1 MTITADKG
9 DRVGTVEGVNGPVV
23 RARATRPLGM
33 SELLWVGDDRLVG
46 EVIGLVD
53 NHATVQVYEDT
64 TGLKPGAPLYT
75 SSAPLSVE
83 LGPGLLGAIFD
94 GIQRPLETLAT
105 QMGDFIHRGS
115 ATTALDHS
123 TRWHFTPALTA
134 GTKLHGGEIIGT
146 VPETQLIE
154 HRILVPPDVRGTLSW
169 VAPVGTYGLDESVA
183 RVDVGGTT
191 RDLQLFH
198 HWPVRHARP
207 AAARHTPDTPLLT
220 GQRIIDALFP
230 LARGGT
236 AAIPGG
242 FGTGKTVTQHNLA
255 KWADAQ
261 IIVYIGCGE
270 RGNEMTGVLTDLP
283 KLDDP
288 RTGRP
293 LMERTVLIA
302 NTSNMPV
309 AAREA
314 SIYTGITIA
323 EYYRDMGYHVAV
335 MADSTSR
342 WAEALRE
349 ISGRLEEMPAEE
361 GFPAYL
367 ATRLAEFYERAGRV
381 TTLCGSDGS
390 VSAIG
395 AVSPPGGDFT
405 EPVTQHT
412 KRFVRCFWGLDKEL
426 ASARFFPAINFRD
439 SYSEYADEL
448 GQWWRAQGFPDAPPL
463 RARGIDLLNE
473 ETKLQQIARL
483 VGEESLPDR
492 ERMLLEGAAV
502 LRNAF
507 MQQNAFDAIDR
518 YSTPEKQIRMLRTVF
533 HYVDRGLAIVE
544 GKIPVYRVK
553 ELAVRADLMR
563 MRFEIPNDGAA
574 RFEAL
579 DAAIDAQMDAL
590 TQE

>member
-1 MTITADKG
+1 MILG
-9 DRVGTVEGVNGPVV
+9 SEGNERVGSVDSVNGPVV
-23 RARATRPLGM
+23 RARTTRPLGM
-33 SELLWVGDDRLVG
+33 SELLWVGGERLVG
-46 EVIGLVD
+46 EVIGLVED
-53 NHATVQVYEDT
+53 RATVQVYEDT

-75 SSAPLSVE
+75 SNAPLSVE
-83 LGPGLLGAIFD
+83 LGPGLLGMIFD
-94 GIQRPLETLAT
+94 GIQRPLETLAA

-115 ATTALDHS
+115 AATPLDRRK
-123 TRWHFTPALTA
+123 RWPFTPALA
-134 GTKLHGGEIIGT
+134 PGAQVHGGAVVGT
-146 VPETQLIE
+146 VPETQLVE
-154 HRILVPPDVRGTLSW
+154 HRILVPPGVTGTLTW
-169 VAPVGTYGLDESVA
+169 TAPAGAYGLDDPVA
-183 RVDVGGTT
+183 RVDSGGHT
-191 RDLQLFH
+191 RQVRLFQR
-198 HWPVRHARP
+198 WPVRQARP
-207 AAARHTPDTPLLT
+207 AAARHAPQIPLLT

-230 LARGGT
+230 LARGGA

-283 KLDDP
+283 QLEDP

-323 EYYRDMGYHVAV
+323 EYYRDMGYHVAL

-381 TTLCGSDGS
+381 TTLAGSEGS
-390 VSAIG
+390 VTAIG

-439 SYSEYADEL
+439 SYSEYAEDL
-448 GQWWRAQGFPDAPPL
+448 GHWWRAQGFADWPQL

-473 ETKLQQIARL
+473 EVKLQQIARL
-483 VGEESLPDR
+483 VGEESLPDH
-492 ERMLLEGAAV
+492 ERMVLEGAWV

-507 MQQNAFDAIDR
+507 LQQNAFDAVDR
-518 YSTPEKQIRMLRTVF
+518 YTTPEKQIRMLRTVF
-533 HYVDRGLAIVE
+533 HYVDRGLGIIE
-544 GKIPVYRVK
+544 KKIPIYRVK
-553 ELAVRADLMR
+553 ALAVRADVMR
-563 MRFEIPNDGAA
+563 MRFEISNDDAT
-574 RFEAL
+574 RFATL
-579 DAAIDAQMDAL
+579 NTAIDAQMDAL
-590 TQE
+590 TRE